1 MNWVQIWALVTAL
14 LVFNI
19 SHYIAL
25 NKMMQVIE
33 NVQLNIS
40 SQKESLSYI
49 FERVDNMGKIVSDN
63 FVDIEFVKKQTDAIH
78 LRMAAYENTI
88 N

>member
-1 MNWVQIWALVTAL
+1 MNWVQIWAFVAAL

>member
-1 MNWVQIWALVTAL
+1 
-14 LVFNI
+14 
-19 SHYIAL
+19 
-25 NKMMQVIE
+25 MQVIE